1 MSTRYHQAAIDGYLD
16 ILKEATKK
24 DVNTSDGDGMT
35 PTLLAAYHGHLD
47 VLELV
52 CHRGGDPNKSDI
64 WGHTPLHHAAER
76 GHANCVAF
84 LINFGA
90 NIFAQD
96 NQLRSPLDVAVMKER
111 TECVRI
117 LDGAAN
123 KQMSL
128 NPKKVERLKEQAMKD
143 AERKIKECEKLQDKH
158 QSQMN
163 KNFNRNKTGT
173 VNSSKGTLSGSIG
186 SHFSTPSTM
195 STLTKGLKD
204 TLQLKLKRKDKNTL
218 DRDTMNNVMFAND
231 ENSSGHR
238 TKVTEVFS
246 ENDEDVDTGRV
257 MASEEKESIFNRP
270 GLGNLVFRRNITPG
284 ITTDFGEISTA
295 KDDIGL
301 KVNIELFTLDAEN
314 VNKIDG
320 ENDYNV
326 TWNEEDMELNEEGES
341 SSLQVFL
348 ACHGLLELH
357 VTLLREKIDL
367 DSLLL
372 CSNEDLQS
380 INIQLGPRKKLL
392 NAVDKRRRAVDKSG
406 EITDTKL

>member
-24 DVNTSDGDGMT
+24 DVNTTDGDGMT

-64 WGHTPLHHAAER
+64 WGNTPLHHAAGK

-90 NIFAQD
+90 NIFAMD
-96 NQLRSPLDVAVMKER
+96 NELHSSLDVAIMKGR
-111 TECVRI
+111 TDCAKI
-117 LDGAAN
+117 LDEAAS
-123 KQMSL
+123 KQTSL
-128 NPKKVERLKEQAMKD
+128 NPKKVAKLKDQAQKD
-143 AERKIKECEKLQDKH
+143 AEKKARECEKLQDKH

-163 KNFNRNKTGT
+163 KNFSKNQTGT
-173 VNSSKGTLSGSIG
+173 INSKGTLSGTVG
-186 SHFSTPSTM
+186 ARFSTPSTI

-204 TLQLKLKRKDKNTL
+204 TLQMKMKKKDKNTVDL
-218 DRDTMNNVMFAND
+218 NIADNVFFAKD
-231 ENSSGHR
+231 ENTSSHR

-246 ENDEDVDTGRV
+246 ETDEDGLKDEGTV
-257 MASEEKESIFNRP
+257 MEDEKQSIFNRP
-270 GLGNLVFRRNITPG
+270 GLGNMVFRRNIAVG
-284 ITTDFGEISTA
+284 INTNFDEASTVE
-295 KDDIGL
+295 DDLTL
-301 KVNIELFTLDAEN
+301 KVKSELFNEDAEN
-314 VNKIDG
+314 RSEDIG
-320 ENDYNV
+320 ENDINV
-326 TWNEEDMELNEEGES
+326 AWNDDDVHIDEEEES
-341 SSLQVFL
+341 SPLKVFL
-348 ACHGLLELH
+348 ESCGLLEIH

-392 NAVDKRRRAVDKSG
+392 SAVDKRKQSLNNPGNIR
-406 EITDTKL
+406 DTKL

>member
-1 MSTRYHQAAIDGYLD
+1 MSTRYHQAAKDGYLD

-24 DVNTSDGDGMT
+24 DINSTDGDGMT

-64 WGHTPLHHAAER
+64 WGNTPLHHAAEK
-76 GHANCVAF
+76 GHTNCLAF

-111 TECVRI
+111 TECVKI

-128 NPKKVERLKEQAMKD
+128 NPKKVVRLKEQAMKD

-163 KNFNRNKTGT
+163 KNYNRNKTGT
-173 VNSSKGTLSGSIG
+173 VNSSKGTLSGSVG
-186 SHFSTPSTM
+186 ARFSTPSTM
-195 STLTKGLKD
+195 GSLTKGLKD
-204 TLQLKLKRKDKNTL
+204 TLQLKLKKKDKNTL
-218 DRDTMNNVMFAND
+218 DRDTMNNVMFAKD

-238 TKVTEVFS
+238 TKVTDVFN
-246 ENDEDVDTGRV
+246 ENEEEV
-257 MASEEKESIFNRP
+257 MASEEEKESIFNRP
-270 GLGNLVFRRNITPG
+270 GLGNMVFRRNLTAG
-284 ITTDFGEISTA
+284 ITTDFGEISTVE
-295 KDDIGL
+295 DDMGF
-301 KVNIELFTLDAEN
+301 KVNSELFTPETDNGFEN
-314 VNKIDG
+314 DG

-326 TWNEEDMELNEEGES
+326 TWNEDDTELDEEEES
-341 SSLQVFL
+341 SPLQVFL
-348 ACHGLLELH
+348 VSHGLFELH

-372 CSNEDLQS
+372 CTNEDLQS
-380 INIQLGPRKKLL
+380 INIQLGPRKKLM
-392 NAVDKRRRAVDKSG
+392 NAVEKRKRVLDKPGKIA
-406 EITDTKL
+406 DTKL